1 MAEIQISIE
10 TRTLERIVWVLII
23 LVLGALVVRD
33 ILSGP
38 TDIVRQNS
46 TEPQAAAPSSLAPP
60 SPAPSAAVPN
70 CSDALKNQDETEV
83 DCGGVCRGFWY
94 DGKCNAAPKPEC
106 ASDADCGA
114 GRECLA
120 GKCVAKPEC
129 AADADCAAGEE
140 CKAGQCEKK
149 PLSGALDI
157 TITSVHVAP
166 GSAADLFKVD
176 SFDVSFDNGLSK
188 STTLTGKI
196 YYFKGASDAF
206 LDLDRGSIPEVVLS
220 SGEKLAKTFPVP
232 NPVSR
237 PRGKD
242 YTFKVIFEDDG
253 GVEHIKTK
261 KFDA

>member
-1 MAEIQISIE
+1 MH
-10 TRTLERIVWVLII
+10 V
-23 LVLGALVVRD
+23 GAREV
-33 ILSGP
+33 
-38 TDIVRQNS
+38 
-46 TEPQAAAPSSLAPP
+46 EPPGVQAQPP
-60 SPAPSAAVPN
+60 GAVPGESCN
-70 CSDALKNQDETEV
+70 DALLNQNEEQV

-166 GSAADLFKVD
+166 GSAT
-176 SFDVSFDNGLSK
+176 LSTSIFSQKLNWWQATK
-188 STTLTGKI
+188 SAWRI
-196 YYFKGASDAF
+196 
-206 LDLDRGSIPEVVLS
+206 R
-220 SGEKLAKTFPVP
+220 
-232 NPVSR
+232 
-237 PRGKD
+237 
-242 YTFKVIFEDDG
+242 
-253 GVEHIKTK
+253 
-261 KFDA
+261 